1 MYGTPFRL
9 QNWVV
14 LNILCYNRATK
25 RVFPTKNGIV
35 PGEKFVAFENVAEEK
50 SRSMRQITSS
60 APREFI
66 TKEEF
71 PGSLDGEAGFS
82 FMKVR
87 DFAKE

>member
-1 MYGTPFRL
+1 
-9 QNWVV
+9 V
-14 LNILCYNRATK
+14 
-25 RVFPTKNGIV
+25 
-35 PGEKFVAFENVAEEK
+35 FENVAEEK